1 MACRTARS
9 RIRRLA
15 FQLIFQASGS
25 SPLDTARPV
34 HSWLPRRRSLSR
46 LETMRVP
53 CGHLNYE
60 CPHNSSYYSK
70 KAGKSLRKCGNSTQN
85 GTIKR
90 GHDMLSPI
98 VYFIIVGG
106 AYFFALSAGKKFSM
120 TQTWGCGSSLPGDE
134 KAMRCPSGWTVRNR
148 IKDMPRSIFS
158 ASPPSRETR

>member
-70 KAGKSLRKCGNSTQN
+70 KHGKSLRKCGNSRILRTLTLIPIIDRIHAFGIMAELKQVSPELQN
-85 GTIKR
+85 WCAP
-90 GHDMLSPI
+90 D
-98 VYFIIVGG
+98 YFAG
-106 AYFFALSAGKKFSM
+106 YFAFGRKFSM
-120 TQTWGCGSSLPGDE
+120 THISDLSSL
-134 KAMRCPSGWTVRNR
+134 ML
-148 IKDMPRSIFS
+148 
-158 ASPPSRETR
+158 